1 MSASR
6 VEACLQAA
14 KQLSIAVDAL
24 KFTPPVSHV
33 YNPLNYAWA
42 AHAQYLQLWAQHS
55 QRVVFL
61 GMNPGPFGMAQVGVP
76 FGEVSLVRD
85 WIGIQAP
92 IQKPENSHPKRPI
105 EGFDCTR
112 SEVSGRRFW
121 GLFRDEFVEPAA
133 FFEQHFVLNYCP
145 LVFMEASGRN
155 RTPDKLPTEERS
167 DLFRHCDRHLRT
179 LVEHLRQKLWSAS
192 ALLQS
197 NELMRPARDYR
208 SKLSVFYI
216 PAPPAQRL
224 IAAGALMQS
233 AIASGGCLVNHECRL
248 IEFLIPCASRHC
260 FPLVPTR
267 DSWLVAHCCP
277 RFR

>member
-6 VEACLQAA
+6 VEACLEAA

-55 QRVVFL
+55 KRVVFL

-92 IQKPENSHPKRPI
+92 IQTPENSHPKRPI

-179 LVEHLRQKLWSAS
+179 LVEHLQAEVVVGVGAFAEQRAHEACAGLPVKIIRILHPSPAS
-192 ALLQS
+192 PAANRGWGAHAKAQLQ
-197 NELMRPARDYR
+197 
-208 SKLSVFYI
+208 
-216 PAPPAQRL
+216 
-224 IAAGALMQS
+224 AAA
-233 AIASGGCLVNHECRL
+233 V
-248 IEFLIPCASRHC
+248 
-260 FPLVPTR
+260 
-267 DSWLVAHCCP
+267 W
-277 RFR
+277 